1 LHSDQLTAVERYRR
15 PTPERLELT
24 ARLADPATFREP
36 LELKKIWR
44 FAPEQ
49 EIAPYDCEPAAPK
62 GAEGKTP

>member
-1 LHSDQLTAVERYRR
+1 
-15 PTPERLELT
+15 
-24 ARLADPATFREP
+24 LADPATFREP